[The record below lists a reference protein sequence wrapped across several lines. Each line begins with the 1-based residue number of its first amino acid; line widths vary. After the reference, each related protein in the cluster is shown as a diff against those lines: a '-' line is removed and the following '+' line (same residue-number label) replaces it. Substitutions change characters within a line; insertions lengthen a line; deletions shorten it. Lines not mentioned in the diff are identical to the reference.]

1 MIRIRRSMR
10 NLLTLAVLLACS
22 AQVPAHAPAPVATP
36 LPWCTGLPLPQ
47 ADLPRLSLD
56 DGAAIHQ
63 PHAETCR
70 PLDVQAGPRT
80 LHLAVAATE
89 AQRQH
94 GLMNVPFV
102 PAGQGML
109 FAFAGGDAQR
119 FFWMKDTIASLDM
132 VFVKNDGTISQIAA
146 NVPATKPG
154 TPDDQLAR
162 RDGIARYVIEL
173 GAGDAARLGL
183 VAGMRLIVP
192 PVAGE

>member
-1 MIRIRRSMR
+1 MR
-10 NLLTLAVLLACS
+10 NVLALAAILACS
-22 AQVPAHAPAPVATP
+22 AQAPAPLPSASP
-36 LPWCTGLPLPQ
+36 LPWCGTIPLPQ
-47 ADLPRLSLD
+47 ADLPRLNL
-56 DGAAIHQ
+56 DGATIHQ
-63 PHAETCR
+63 PRAQGCR
-70 PLDVQAGPRT
+70 PLDVQAGSRT

-109 FAFAGGDAQR
+109 FAFSGGDGQR
-119 FFWMKDTIASLDM
+119 YFWMKDTIAPLDM

-154 TPDDQLAR
+154 TPDDKLAR

-183 VAGMRLIVP
+183 TPGMRLVIR
-192 PVAGE
+192 PVDGE

>member
-1 MIRIRRSMR
+1 MTQMGRPMR
-10 NLLTLAVLLACS
+10 NLLALAAILACT
-22 AQVPAHAPAPVATP
+22 AQAPAPQPAPSP
-36 LPWCTGLPLPQ
+36 LPWCGAVPLPQ

-56 DGAAIHQ
+56 GTTIHQ
-63 PHAETCR
+63 PRAQDCR
-70 PLDVQAGPRT
+70 PLEVQAGSRT
-80 LHLAVAATE
+80 LRLAVAATE

-109 FAFAGGDAQR
+109 FAFSGGDGQR
-119 FFWMKDTIASLDM
+119 YFWMKDTIAALDM
-132 VFVKNDGTISQIAA
+132 VFVKNDGTISLIAA

-154 TPDDQLAR
+154 TPDDKLAR

-183 VAGMRLIVP
+183 TPGMRLLIP
-192 PVAGE
+192 PIAGE

>member
-1 MIRIRRSMR
+1 MR
-10 NLLTLAVLLACS
+10 NVLALAAILACS
-22 AQVPAHAPAPVATP
+22 AQAPAPVPQATP
-36 LPWCTGLPLPQ
+36 LPWCASVPLPQ

-56 DGAAIHQ
+56 DGASIHQ
-63 PHAETCR
+63 PRAQGCR
-70 PLDVQAGPRT
+70 PLDVQAGTRT
-80 LHLAVAATE
+80 LRLAVAATE
-89 AQRQH
+89 PQRQH

-109 FAFAGGDAQR
+109 FAFSGGGDGQR
-119 FFWMKDTIASLDM
+119 YFWMKDTITPLDM

-154 TPDDQLAR
+154 TPDDKLAR

-183 VAGMRLIVP
+183 VPGMRLFIP
-192 PVAGE
+192 PVEGE

>member
-1 MIRIRRSMR
+1 MIPISRSMR
-10 NLLTLAVLLACS
+10 KVLALAAFLACS
-22 AQVPAHAPAPVATP
+22 AQAPVPVPQATP
-36 LPWCTGLPLPQ
+36 LPWCAGVPLPQ

-56 DGAAIHQ
+56 DGAQIHQ
-63 PHAETCR
+63 PRVAGCR
-70 PLDVQAGPRT
+70 PLEVQAGSHT
-80 LHLAVAATE
+80 LHLAVAETE

-109 FAFAGGDAQR
+109 FAFSGGDAQR
-119 FFWMKDTIASLDM
+119 FFWMKDTITPLDM
-132 VFVKNDGTISQIAA
+132 VFVKSDGTVSQIAA

-154 TPDDQLAR
+154 TADDKLAR

-183 VAGMRLIVP
+183 VSGMRLVIP
-192 PVAGE
+192 PVQGE